1 MFNLQNLLRKNIK
14 ELIPYSSARDEFKG
28 EASVYLDANENSY
41 GSPLNESFN
50 RYPDPLQFK
59 VKKRLSEIKG
69 VPPQNIFLGNGSDE
83 AIDILFRAFCNPGS
97 DNVITVPPTYGM
109 YEVSANINDVEVRK
123 IKLKTDFQLNM
134 EGIAEAIDEHTK
146 IIFICSPN
154 NPTGNSINR
163 DDIETILANFN
174 GLVVIDEAYINY
186 SRQKTFIQ
194 ELTEYSNL
202 VVLQTLSKAWGLAGL
217 RVGMAFASEEI
228 IEIFN
233 KVKPPYNINEA
244 SQALA
249 LQALQNV
256 EQVNNWIKETVAE
269 REKLKL
275 ELNTLE
281 SVLTIYPSDANFILV
296 KTIQPKEI
304 YQFMVNKGI
313 IVRDRSKVE
322 LCEGCLR
329 ITIGTPHENELLI
342 EAFKNFEEL
351 NKI

>member
-1 MFNLQNLLRKNIK
+1 M
-14 ELIPYSSARDEFKG
+14 
-28 EASVYLDANENSY
+28 
-41 GSPLNESFN
+41 
-50 RYPDPLQFK
+50 
-59 VKKRLSEIKG
+59 
-69 VPPQNIFLGNGSDE
+69 
-83 AIDILFRAFCNPGS
+83 
-97 DNVITVPPTYGM
+97 
-109 YEVSANINDVEVRK
+109 
-123 IKLKTDFQLNM
+123 
-134 EGIAEAIDEHTK
+134 
-146 IIFICSPN
+146 
-154 NPTGNSINR
+154 
-163 DDIETILANFN
+163 
-174 GLVVIDEAYINY
+174 
-186 SRQKTFIQ
+186 
-194 ELTEYSNL
+194 
-202 VVLQTLSKAWGLAGL
+202 
-217 RVGMAFASEEI
+217 
-228 IEIFN
+228 
-233 KVKPPYNINEA
+233 
-244 SQALA
+244 
-249 LQALQNV
+249 QNV